1 VLSKDVDH
9 WIEPYIG
16 LMTGD
21 RDKKKFGNGRWVRN
35 LFEKTVE
42 RQSLR
47 VVGLKDP
54 PPEELLTIRMKD
66 VGISL
71 KDPAASDED

>member
-1 VLSKDVDH
+1 MELSNRQRVMTKDR
-9 WIEPYIG
+9 G
-16 LMTGD
+16 
-21 RDKKKFGNGRWVRN
+21 KNFGNGRWVRN

-47 VVGLKDP
+47 VVDLKDP
-54 PPEELLTIRMKD
+54 PPEELVTIRMKD

-71 KDPAASDED
+71 KDPNASDED

>member
-1 VLSKDVDH
+1 
-9 WIEPYIG
+9 
-16 LMTGD
+16 M
-21 RDKKKFGNGRWVRN
+21 RN

-47 VVGLKDP
+47 IVDLKNP
-54 PPEELLTIRMKD
+54 PPEELTTIRMKD

-71 KDPAASDED
+71 KDPDTSDED